1 MKSLLKTTSA
11 YKILYN
17 DAAKNTLAHTYMLC
31 FADPYNMRLALKEFA
46 KVILGGS
53 ERVDRLV
60 ENEAYSDCKIYPEE
74 GKKLTVDIASE
85 IVGECAIKPIEGDK
99 KLFILSGM
107 EDASPAVQNKLLK
120 ALEEPPEG
128 VIFLLGAGN
137 EYSVL
142 PTVRSRARML
152 YIPPFTEEQI
162 ADTLKRN
169 YPDLSDGEIAEYAGA
184 SGGIAGE
191 AFRMIDG
198 GYFASLMELSL
209 EFISAKEEQY
219 PSLTAKITDLKQKKE
234 FISLLKTVYRD
245 MLMYKSGAKR
255 ALLKREE
262 PRIRAAAENYT
273 AHKIVYAIERL
284 TSAERD
290 IKFNANFTMLA
301 LDLLINISAAQ

>member
-1 MKSLLKTTSA
+1 MKRLLTETSA

-31 FADPYNMRLALKEFA
+31 FADSRNMRLALKELA
-46 KVILGGS
+46 KVILGGGD
-53 ERVDRLV
+53 RVERLV

-99 KLFILSGM
+99 KLFILIGM
-107 EDASPAVQNKLLK
+107 EEASPAVQNKLLK

-128 VIFLLGAGN
+128 VIFLLGATN

-142 PTVRSRARML
+142 PTVRSRARIL
-152 YIPPFTEEQI
+152 SVPPFTEEQV
-162 ADTLKRN
+162 AKTLKRN
-169 YPDLSDGEIAEYAGA
+169 YPDLSESEIAEYAGA
-184 SGGIAGE
+184 SGGIVGE
-191 AFRMIDG
+191 AFNMIDG
-198 GYFASLMELSL
+198 GYFSSLMELAL
-209 EFISAKEEQY
+209 QFVSAEEGNF
-219 PSLTAKITDLKQKKE
+219 SSITLKATDIKQKKE
-234 FISLLKTVYRD
+234 FITLLKTVYRD
-245 MLMYKSGAKR
+245 MLMYKSGAR
-255 ALLKREE
+255 CALLKREE

-290 IKFNANFTMLA
+290 IKFNANYTMLI
-301 LDLLINISAAQ
+301 LDMLINISSAK